1 MAYTLTANYD
11 NPPVAIMTLTSDTAF
26 STAYRCRFKIYSD
39 NAGTQLVAN
48 SGWITPE
55 EGSLTISYTFSSLP
69 SGTYYVTAES
79 DQPQTFVSLQEVVLA
94 DNTPKTA
101 TVTQWEDLATKVKAK
116 ATITTT
122 TTDPGEG
129 SALAENN
136 FIAVLGS
143 SSLVGTDDIEDG
155 AVTNA
160 KIADATIRSA
170 KFGQY
175 AVNVGIRTARD
186 LSPAEDTPSSWATLL
201 GASGLFLTQYSTVG
215 CFTNQYSQYGELVT
229 INTTSDMIQYWLQYN
244 AIMRYRYG
252 NRNGWQSNSDGS
264 WLAVQT
270 FLTTTNYTSSVTFSG
285 VTPSTTGDYVFKVLR
300 YGNVVSVEGLVTA
313 TTDISA
319 GTAFMTLPSNA
330 RPVTGLRTTQSLR
343 IIEYKT
349 TGAVQCNLSLSSG
362 DEVYL
367 SATFI
372 R

>member
-26 STAYRCRFKIYSD
+26 STAYRCRFKVYSD
-39 NAGTQLVAN
+39 NAGAQLVTN
-48 SGWITPE
+48 SGWLTPE
-55 EGSLTISYTFSSLP
+55 EGSLTISYTFSSLS
-69 SGTYYVTAES
+69 SGVYYVTAES

-143 SSLVGTDDIEDG
+143 PSLVETDDIEDG
-155 AVTNA
+155 AVTDA
-160 KIADATIRSA
+160 KIADATISRG
-170 KFGQY
+170 KFSQY
-175 AVNVGIRTARD
+175 AVNGGIKTARD
-186 LSPAEDTPSSWATLL
+186 LSPAEDTPSGWADLL
-201 GASGLFLTQYSTVG
+201 GASGLFLTRYSTTG
-215 CFTNQYSQYGELVT
+215 RFANQYSQYGELVT
-229 INTTSDMIQYWLQYN
+229 INTDNDIIQYWLSYN

-252 NRNGWQSNSDGS
+252 TRSGWQSNSDGS

-270 FLTTTNYTSSVTFSG
+270 FLTTTDYASSVTFRG
-285 VTPSTTGDYVFKVLR
+285 VTPTTTGSYAFKVLR
-300 YGNVVSVEGLVTA
+300 YGNVISVEGLVTA

-319 GTAFMTLPSNA
+319 GTTFMTLPSNA
-330 RPVTGLRTTQSLR
+330 RPVTGLRVWQSSKE
-343 IIEYKT
+343 IEFQT
-349 TGAVQCNLSLSSG
+349 AGTVQCNTALTSG
-362 DEVYL
+362 TKIYL